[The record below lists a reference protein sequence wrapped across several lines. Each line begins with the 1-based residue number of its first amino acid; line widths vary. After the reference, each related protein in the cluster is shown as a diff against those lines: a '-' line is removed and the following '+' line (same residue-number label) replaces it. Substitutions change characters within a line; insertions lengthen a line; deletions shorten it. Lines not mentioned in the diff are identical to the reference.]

1 MAASASQVRSALS
14 SLADD
19 GVARLAAVLAQLDGT
34 PESIRGYLL
43 DLTPV
48 LISAYSDGT
57 SSLAADWYDDL
68 REQAAPAKSFSAEP
82 VVVERWEKVGRM
94 VAWSAQPLFLPEPD
108 RELVAKRL
116 LPSVQKEIAR
126 PFRDTITTNRRRDPS
141 AIGWRRISG
150 GGCDFCKR
158 LAGRGAVYME
168 STAHFAAH
176 THCHC
181 TAAPAFDGEPVV
193 EASVM
198 QYVASKRHKTAAD
211 RARIRA
217 WLASPED

>member
-68 REQAAPAKSFSAEP
+68 REQAAPAKAFAAEP

-126 PFRDTITTNRRRDPS
+126 PFRDTITTNTHRDPS
-141 AIGWRRISG
+141 AHGWRRVASG
-150 GGCDFCKR
+150 TGCKFCR
-158 LAGRGAVYME
+158 MLADRGAVY
-168 STAHFAAH
+168 SGKSARFASH

-181 TAAPAFDGEPVV
+181 SAEPAFEPGAA
-193 EASVM
+193 ASDF
-198 QYVASKRHKTAAD
+198 QYVASQRRTSEKD
-211 RARIRA
+211 RARLREYLNA
-217 WLASPED
+217 NY

>member
-126 PFRDTITTNRRRDPS
+126 PFRDTITTNTTRDPS
-141 AIGWRRISG
+141 AHGWRRVASG
-150 GGCDFCKR
+150 SGCKFCR
-158 LAGRGAVYME
+158 MLADRGAVY
-168 STAHFAAH
+168 SGKSARFASH

-181 TAAPAFDGEPVV
+181 SAEPAFEPGAA
-193 EASVM
+193 ASDF
-198 QYVASKRHKTAAD
+198 QYVASQRRTSEKD
-211 RARIRA
+211 RARLREYLNA
-217 WLASPED
+217 NY

>member
-19 GVARLAAVLAQLDGT
+19 GVARLAAVLATLDGT

-126 PFRDTITTNRRRDPS
+126 PFRDTITTNTVRDPS
-141 AIGWRRISG
+141 AHGWRRVASG
-150 GGCDFCKR
+150 SGCKFCR
-158 LAGRGAVYME
+158 MLADRGAVY
-168 STAHFAAH
+168 SGKSARFASH

-181 TAAPAFDGEPVV
+181 SAEPAFEPGAA
-193 EASVM
+193 ASDF
-198 QYVASKRHKTAAD
+198 QYVASQRRTSEKD
-211 RARIRA
+211 RARLREYLNA
-217 WLASPED
+217 NY